1 MQLSFRILDLAA
13 RLLMALGV
21 GCLLLAGYLSWNTLS
36 FARDTARTTGEVVS
50 YIRNAD
56 GDAVKYRPYVRF
68 RTADGSIITVS
79 GQLSTSSERFALG
92 TQVPVIYKL
101 SKPTEARIALFTDN
115 WLGACVALL
124 VGAVG
129 FAGGLLVRRQV
140 RRELASFAGRA
151 GPG

>member
-21 GCLLLAGYLSWNTLS
+21 GCLLLAGYLAWQTLS
-36 FARDTARTTGEVVS
+36 FAQGTARTSGEVVS
-50 YIRNAD
+50 YLEHKD
-56 GDAVKYRPYVRF
+56 GDATQYRPYVRF
-68 RTADGSIITVS
+68 RAADGSIITVG
-79 GQLSTSSERFALG
+79 GQLSASSKRFAVG
-92 TQVPVIYKL
+92 TQLPMIYKI

-129 FAGGLLVRRQV
+129 IAGGLLVRRAV
-140 RRELASFAGRA
+140 RRELARA
-151 GPG
+151 GLPRAG